1 MSENSSSPSAAT
13 ERDSIVLAVNIPPRP
28 ALYMALGK
36 WKTADVGDAGHVPVV
51 ME

>member
-1 MSENSSSPSAAT
+1 L
-13 ERDSIVLAVNIPPRP
+13 VLLAIAFIP

-36 WKTADVGDAGHVPVV
+36 WKTADAGDAGHVPVV